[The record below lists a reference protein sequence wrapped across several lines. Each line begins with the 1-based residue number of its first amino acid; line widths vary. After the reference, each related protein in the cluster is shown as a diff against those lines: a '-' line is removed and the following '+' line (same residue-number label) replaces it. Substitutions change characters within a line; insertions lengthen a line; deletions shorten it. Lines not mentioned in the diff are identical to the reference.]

1 MRWRYEELYDT
12 PYLYSSKS
20 LTDMYKK
27 AADHTEKEVILQHLV
42 NHDVHNDEEY
52 PSYLE
57 LSKTIQR
64 SLKRRKKA

>member
-1 MRWRYEELYDT
+1 
-12 PYLYSSKS
+12 
-20 LTDMYKK
+20 MYKK